1 MCLKNQNLLT
11 PKNIKMSYRTVVA
24 HATCGSACAWKGENE
39 GVAETSDI
47 LGVWIYFLK
56 SEISWV

>member
-1 MCLKNQNLLT
+1 MSLKNQNLLT
-11 PKNIKMSYRTVVA
+11 PKYIKILYRTVVA

-47 LGVWIYFLK
+47 FGF
-56 SEISWV
+56 